1 MDGKSNLRT
10 IDAIDSE
17 LKRSNRI
24 VQYTTEQEV
33 RDYLRWRQVD
43 SELRPSSF
51 G

>member
-1 MDGKSNLRT
+1 MCMNF
-10 IDAIDSE
+10 
-17 LKRSNRI
+17 RI

-43 SELRPSSF
+43 SELGPSLVQEIHN